1 MAGCPGG
8 EGEGDEAAGGWSAL
22 VRQAEAVE
30 WVTSTTLPRPA
41 PLSRT
46 VDYFPQDSFPP
57 ATILSYFEAAA
68 CQCCSG
74 HVGYYGVREP
84 AS

>member
-57 ATILSYFEAAA
+57 ATILSISKRRLVSVVVGMLVTMA
-68 CQCCSG
+68 CESQ
-74 HVGYYGVREP
+74 
-84 AS
+84 